1 MVTLHD
7 PYESFNL
14 LLNEGSYPALY
25 HSFMTTP
32 YRKTY
37 KSGEQ
42 IVFQNVELDKMG
54 FILSGEA
61 EIEIVS
67 ADGDL
72 LIPEKFFSN
81 SLINA
86 VAFIDGCISPAALV
100 AITDCTVLYIP
111 YSKLRADESLCREA
125 TSIAGLC
132 AASLYRIAERLLS
145 NALLLPLDERVLQR
159 LERLK
164 DEGNQVS
171 ITAEKLASYLA
182 VSKHRVHRVL
192 KSLEEEGLI
201 VNTYGSVQ
209 LVDK

>member
-1 MVTLHD
+1 
-7 PYESFNL
+7 
-14 LLNEGSYPALY
+14 
-25 HSFMTTP
+25 MTTP
-32 YRKTY
+32 HRKTY
-37 KSGEQ
+37 KAGEQ
-42 IVFQNVELDKMG
+42 IVFQNVELDRMG

-67 ADGDL
+67 DDGDL
-72 LIPEKFFSN
+72 LIPEKFASN

-86 VAFIDGCISPAALV
+86 VAFIDGCISPAAVV
-100 AITDCTVLYIP
+100 AVTDCTVLFIP
-111 YSKLRADESLCREA
+111 YSKLRSDVELCHEA

-132 AASLYRIAERLLS
+132 AASLYRIAEKLLS
-145 NALLLPLDERVLQR
+145 TALLLPLNERVLQR

-182 VSKHRVHRVL
+182 VSKHKVHRVL
-192 KSLEEEGLI
+192 KNLEEEGLI
-201 VNTYGSVQ
+201 INTYGSVQ

>member
-1 MVTLHD
+1 MDTRYD
-7 PYESFNL
+7 PYESFSL
-14 LLNEGSYPALY
+14 LLSEDLYPVLY
-25 HSFMTTP
+25 KSFMTTP
-32 YRKTY
+32 HRKTY
-37 KSGEQ
+37 KAGEQ

-67 ADGDL
+67 DDGDL
-72 LIPEKFFSN
+72 LIPEKFSSN

-86 VAFIDGCISPAALV
+86 VAFIDGGISPAAVV
-100 AITDCTVLYIP
+100 AVTDCTVLFIP
-111 YSKLRADESLCREA
+111 YSRLRADVELCREA
-125 TSIAGLC
+125 TLIAGLC

-145 NALLLPLDERVLQR
+145 TALLLPLNERVLQR

-192 KSLEEEGLI
+192 KNLEEEGLI
-201 VNTYGSVQ
+201 INAYGSVQ